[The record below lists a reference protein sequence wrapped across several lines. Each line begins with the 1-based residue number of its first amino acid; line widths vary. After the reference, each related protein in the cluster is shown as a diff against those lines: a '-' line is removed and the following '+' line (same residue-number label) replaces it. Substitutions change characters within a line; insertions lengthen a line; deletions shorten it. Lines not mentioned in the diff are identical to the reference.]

1 MYEKSQFQK
10 ILHLADIHIRLYKR
24 HEEYKRV
31 FENLYKQFRDYKA
44 SHTENFLIVLAG
56 DIVHAKTDMSPEM
69 VEMVSDFLRSMADIA
84 PTILFAGNH
93 DMNVA
98 NPSRLDALSPLVE
111 NIQHPQLHYL
121 KDSGIYE
128 FGNVGIAV
136 YSIIGDR
143 VDWPLPTMMKNEV
156 KVGLYHGPLNNAK
169 TDVGYTITGKNVE
182 LDVFEGLDMV
192 LLGDIHRHQIMQFY
206 APTQSKPIIAYPGSL
221 IQQNHGENL
230 DGHGWLEWDVKTKD
244 IVHHETPND
253 YGYVTLEVNNSTLTN
268 LPKIPPNVRLRLFT
282 DDADASDIKK
292 LLSILKYTHKINILE
307 ATINKKLL
315 PTDAFNNQSKTID
328 VQDVDWQ
335 NKLIREYISQ
345 NLAGVA
351 DEVID
356 RALEINKK
364 LNAKIQEDEL
374 PRNISWRPLHLKFDN
389 LFSYGTGNEI
399 NFETMTGLYGIFS
412 PNATGKTSAFDALCF
427 ALYDKTPR
435 AYKGS
440 HIMNTREDNCSCELL
455 FEIGQT
461 RYQIVR
467 HGARKKGGDVKVD
480 VEFSREDNG
489 VWTALQ
495 GTDRRDT
502 NAIIR
507 SYVGDYDDFVLT
519 NLSVQN
525 QNAIFLDKGQA
536 ERKDLLNQFMGLTI
550 FDKLFDMAT
559 EESKEIAA
567 TLKRFNKDDFT
578 TSLSEIQE
586 KIDTLH
592 AEKSNLDYEINKL
605 KTEIADINEQI
616 VKKTGELLPVEDIPE
631 NRSELIDQKTAIE
644 KALQAAVTTL
654 DSARKRYA
662 RLKEEVERLERED
675 TTGLFNSQPNDIV
688 LAELEKYE
696 EFLKKLRHE
705 QQLLTVRMEQWKHK
719 IDSLKTHKYDPN
731 CKFCVNNPFVL
742 DAKEAQREY
751 DEALPTYAKW
761 ELKIAEF
768 IDLITNRVGVR
779 DQIKLHKTFTMDLQ
793 LKKTEVMKTELAA
806 QTLQTDIAKIE
817 RRLAD
822 QDARIAKFDANEAAI
837 LENRG
842 IREAIEQLKMTKKPA
857 EDDLGVYEKA
867 AQTNYGNIQIA
878 LSKKED
884 LVAKIREASDL
895 EDIYEA
901 YECYLEAVSR
911 DGIPFQLLSSVI
923 PNIQTSVNELLNQV
937 VDFTITLE
945 ADTKNINGRI
955 IYDND
960 RNWPLELASGME
972 KFIAGLALRVALMAI
987 SSLPRSNFLVID
999 EGFGVLDS
1007 ENLASMF
1014 SLFEMLKTKFDFLV
1028 LISHLEVVR
1037 DISDNLIE
1045 IKRQDGYSQIVV

>member
-1 MYEKSQFQK
+1 MYEKFQFQK

-24 HEEYKRV
+24 HDEYKQV
-31 FENLYKQFRDYKA
+31 FEHLYQQFRDYKA
-44 SHTENFLIVLAG
+44 SHTEDFLIVLAG

-69 VEMVSDFLRSMADIA
+69 VEMVSDFLRSLADIA
-84 PTILFAGNH
+84 PTILLAGNH

-98 NPSRLDALSPLVE
+98 NPNRLDALSPLVE

-128 FGNVGIAV
+128 FGNAGIAV
-136 YSIIGDR
+136 YSIMGDR
-143 VDWPLPTMMKNEV
+143 ADWPVPSTMRSEV

-182 LDVFEGLDMV
+182 LDVFDGLDMV

-206 APTQSKPIIAYPGSL
+206 TPTQDKPIIAYPGSL

-230 DGHGWLEWDVKTKD
+230 EGHGWLEWDVKTKD
-244 IVHHETPND
+244 IVHHDTPND

-282 DDADASDIKK
+282 DNADASDVKK

-307 ATINKKLL
+307 ATTNKKLL

-345 NLAGVA
+345 NMAGTA
-351 DEVID
+351 DEVVD
-356 RALEINKK
+356 RATDINKK

-435 AYKGS
+435 AYKGN
-440 HIMNTREDNCSCELL
+440 HIMNTRESECSCELL

-461 RYQIVR
+461 KYQIIR
-467 HGARKKGGDVKVD
+467 HGVRKKGGDVKVD

-489 VWTALQ
+489 IWTALQ

-578 TSLSEIQE
+578 TLLSDIQFR
-586 KIDTLH
+586 IDTLDE
-592 AEKSNLDYEINKL
+592 EKETLGMEIDDFKRKL
-605 KTEIADINEQI
+605 EDINNKI
-616 VKKTGELLPVEDIPE
+616 VAKTAELLPVEDIPE
-631 NRSELIDQKTAIE
+631 NRPALLRRKQEIEIELQTTFTNIE
-644 KALQAAVTTL
+644 GAKQ
-654 DSARKRYA
+654 RHI
-662 RLKEEVERLERED
+662 RLKEEAERLEQTD
-675 TTGLFNSQPNDIV
+675 TTGLFNGQPVEDVIV
-688 LAELEKYE
+688 ELEKYE
-696 EFLKKLRHE
+696 EYLRRLKAE
-705 QQLLTVRMEQWKHK
+705 MGILTIHMAEYRHK
-719 IDSLKTHKYDPN
+719 IDALKTHKYDPN
-731 CKFCVNNPFVL
+731 CKYCVNNPFVL
-742 DAKEAQREY
+742 DAKEAQKCY
-751 DEALPTYAKW
+751 DDSLPTYAKW
-761 ELKIAEF
+761 ELKIADF
-768 IDLITNRVGVR
+768 ID
-779 DQIKLHKTFTMDLQ
+779 QIADRIGARQQLKVHKAFLSDLQ
-793 LKKTEVMKTELAA
+793 LKKTEVMKTELAC
-806 QTLQTDIAKIE
+806 QVFQTDIAKIE
-817 RRLAD
+817 RKMAD
-822 QDARIAKFDANEAAI
+822 QESRIVKFDANEAAI
-837 LENRG
+837 LENRN
-842 IREAIEQLKMTKKPA
+842 IREAIEQHKQIKKIT
-857 EDDLGVYEKA
+857 EIDLATYEKA
-867 AQTNYGNIQIA
+867 YQTNHGNLQIA
-878 LSKKED
+878 LSKKDD
-884 LVAKIREASDL
+884 LVAKIREAVEL

-901 YECYLEAVSR
+901 YECYLNAVSR
-911 DGIPFQLLSSVI
+911 DGIPFQLLASVV
-923 PNIQTSVNELLNQV
+923 PSIQTSVNELLNQV
-937 VDFTITLE
+937 VDFTIALE

-960 RNWPLELASGME
+960 RTWPLELASGME

-1045 IKRQDGYSQIVV
+1045 IKRQDGYSQIIV